1 MGEIFSAGQDG
12 TKYDSLRRQNVDGTR
27 REGTAGPLFT
37 TVFPSNA
44 VLSRRYRQSRPVK
57 KTRKALKTRK
67 ASINSDA
74 LAPLPLCDGEEAQ
87 QHLLVNLTKTAS

>member
-27 REGTAGPLFT
+27 RDGTAGPLFT

-44 VLSRRYRQSRPVK
+44 VLSRRYRQSRPVSEPREALEKVMFFVNSLSPYLNK
-57 KTRKALKTRK
+57 KPER
-67 ASINSDA
+67 NS
-74 LAPLPLCDGEEAQ
+74 LPRS
-87 QHLLVNLTKTAS
+87 VFY